1 MKKHLL
7 SLVLA
12 AGMLSACGSQGVL
25 NVEQLAQPA
34 PAGQAKLVITR
45 DSNFYAFAA
54 AVNVSL
60 NGRRIASLGRGAT
73 VVQLA
78 KAGEN
83 TLGVASVGD
92 FGNYVTT
99 FQADA
104 GKTYTFE
111 VSPKAS
117 ILPSG
122 ALWGPIGEMVK
133 AQQVENSGTF
143 QVLLKDVK

>member
-1 MKKHLL
+1 MFRTTITLMAL
-7 SLVLA
+7 FLV
-12 AGMLSACGSQGVL
+12 ACGSQGVL
-25 NVEQLAQPA
+25 NVEQLAQPT

-45 DSNFYAFAA
+45 DNSYYGILA

-83 TLGVASVGD
+83 TLAVASVGD

-111 VSPKAS
+111 ISPRSGAVMQ
-117 ILPSG
+117 G
-122 ALWGPIGEMVK
+122 ALWGPIGEMVR
-133 AQQVENSGTF
+133 AQQVENTGHV
-143 QVLLKDVK
+143 QVILKDVK